1 MENLQFDKIRSES
14 VVSHV
19 VDQITD
25 LIISKAYQ
33 SGDKIPT
40 EIELAE
46 HLGVS
51 RNSIREA
58 IKILSAVGILEIQ
71 RGKGTYIARKIAPNF
86 FDPLI
91 FSLIIEPKSSTD
103 LYEFRVMFESMII
116 FCAIDKLTQ
125 EEIITLKSLVETTK
139 GHFLNEEADAQI
151 NVDFYLKED
160 IKFHRT
166 LLDMTAN
173 PLIQRIGAT
182 IMNFIPAYIEKSI
195 HQENGILRSIENHEA
210 IIRTLE
216 EKDKDSIIDIIEA
229 TLSEWKNNWA

>member
-1 MENLQFDKIRSES
+1 MEILQFDKIKTES
-14 VVSHV
+14 VVNHV
-19 VDQITD
+19 VDQITA
-25 LIISKAYQ
+25 LILSKAYQ

-40 EIELAE
+40 EIELAQQ
-46 HLGVS
+46 LGVS

-71 RGKGTYIARKIAPNF
+71 RGKGTYIAKQIAPTF

-91 FSLIIEPKSSTD
+91 FSLIIEPKSSGD

-116 FCAIDKLTQ
+116 FCAIDKLTD
-125 EEIITLKSLVETTK
+125 EEIKILKEMVLETK
-139 GHFLNEEADAQI
+139 RHFLESDNVEDI
-151 NVDFYLKED
+151 NYYLKED

-173 PLIQRIGAT
+173 PLIQRIGST

-195 HQENGILRSIENHEA
+195 NQENGILRSIENHEA
-210 IIRTLE
+210 IINTLE
-216 EKDKDSIIDIIEA
+216 SKDKDSIIDIIEA

>member
-1 MENLQFDKIRSES
+1 MESLQFDKIKTES
-14 VVSHV
+14 VVNHV
-19 VDQITD
+19 VDQITT

-40 EIELAE
+40 ETELAQQ
-46 HLGVS
+46 LGVS

-58 IKILSAVGILEIQ
+58 IKILSAVGILEIH
-71 RGKGTYIARKIAPNF
+71 RGKGTYIASQIAPTF

-91 FSLIIEPKSSTD
+91 FSLIIEPKSSGD

-116 FCAIDKLTQ
+116 FCAIDKLTG
-125 EEIITLKSLVETTK
+125 EEIKILKEMVLETK
-139 GHFLNEEADAQI
+139 RHFLESNNVEDI
-151 NVDFYLKED
+151 NYYLKED
-160 IKFHRT
+160 IRFHRT

-173 PLIQRIGAT
+173 PLIQRIGST

-195 HQENGILRSIENHEA
+195 NQENGILRSIENHEA
-210 IIRTLE
+210 IINTLE
-216 EKDKDSIIDIIEA
+216 SKDKDSIIDIIEV